1 MPRRAAPCRA
11 ALRCAVHHALL
22 RSSTGRALRCRCW
35 QGEHVGLGAVAVAVL
50 VLYVVGYPLV
60 TLIHVRS
67 IVPKL
72 DKSIRRRQ
80 RWHHFV
86 LADYKAS
93 HRRFCWMASSARRSR
108 IGMRALLS
116 DAARHTDQG
125 TGCTTCCTQ
134 QPGNARIA
142 WCESHDGAMHV
153 AFCTAVTRCTHW
165 VRCRPISIGSAT

>member
-108 IGMRALLS
+108 IGMRARLS
-116 DAARHTDQG
+116 DAGSAHR
-125 TGCTTCCTQ
+125 
-134 QPGNARIA
+134 PGHGLHHIVAHSSLGMH
-142 WCESHDGAMHV
+142 ESHGVNRTMAQCMLPSALLLRGAPTGFG
-153 AFCTAVTRCTHW
+153 AGR
-165 VRCRPISIGSAT
+165 